1 MFGLLKGYKTFI
13 VAALAVLGAVLG
25 YLTGTL
31 TAVQAAQLIIPA
43 VLGGTLRDALNST
56 VGRAIERAVVELL
69 ETSLNDAAQ
78 QLVPVAPAAVQTVA
92 PPQPVVPVPSP
103 TPLNDAAQQL
113 APVAV
118 DVIAAVKA
126 IIAASEGKGPTPA
139 S

>member
-1 MFGLLKGYKTFI
+1 MFGKLAGYKTYI
-13 VAALAVLGAVLG
+13 TVALAVLGAVLG
-25 YLTGTL
+25 YLTGEL
-31 TAVQAAQLIIPA
+31 SAVQAAQIILPA
-43 VLGGTLRDALNST
+43 VIGGTLRNALNT
-56 VGRAIERAVVELL
+56 VIGRALEKAIVGLL
-69 ETSLNDAAQ
+69 EAVAAPAP
-78 QLVPVAPAAVQTVA
+78 LAPAAVQTVA